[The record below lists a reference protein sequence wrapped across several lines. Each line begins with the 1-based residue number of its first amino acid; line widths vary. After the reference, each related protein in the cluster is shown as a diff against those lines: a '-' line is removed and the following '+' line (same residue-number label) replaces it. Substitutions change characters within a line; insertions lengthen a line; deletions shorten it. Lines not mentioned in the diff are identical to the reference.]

1 MQRARPWLRLLS
13 LTALTGLG
21 ACPQPYY
28 DDDIGVAGVATDEG
42 ALAGRFAHR
51 QRYIYVTYVPFLG
64 QEVESGGDQYLLV
77 ERTWD
82 AGEARYREAWS
93 FCVDVNHEA
102 AGLVTETL
110 DAARDSVVFS
120 ETLAQVD
127 HATGQFTVVDG
138 LQLWALRNL
147 PDPYQTAI
155 PTPDDYQQ
163 SPQKD
168 WIYDADGD
176 GKLGCTARIHGVLE
190 GEDYFVNRKVS
201 GYHGVVTGP
210 DRVLGLMEQRSS
222 WSVLEST
229 VALAVHT
236 GEIPSDQA
244 KQHPDPKRSWFEQV
258 RLPDS
263 ATCAEVRTAR
273 DDGTLSTTRPF

>member
-1 MQRARPWLRLLS
+1 MREMLALLV
-13 LTALTGLG
+13 LVLG
-21 ACPQPYY
+21 AACPAPYY
-28 DDDIGVAGVATDEG
+28 DDDIGVPGVATDEG
-42 ALAGRFAHR
+42 VLAGRFAHR
-51 QRYIYVTYVPFLG
+51 QRYIYVTYVPILS

-77 ERTWD
+77 RRDWD
-82 AGEARYREAWS
+82 AEQSRYREQWT
-93 FCVDVNHEA
+93 FCIDINHEA

-120 ETLAQVD
+120 ETLAEVE
-127 HATGQFTVVDG
+127 HATGQFTVRDG
-138 LQLWALRNL
+138 LQMWALRNM
-147 PDPYQTAI
+147 PDPLNTPI
-155 PTPDDYQQ
+155 PTPDNYKE

-176 GKLGCTARIHGVLE
+176 GHLGCTSRIHGILE

-201 GYHGVVTGP
+201 GYRGVTTGP
-210 DRVLGLMEQRSS
+210 DRVLGLMNQRSS

-236 GEIPSDQA
+236 GDIPSDQA

-258 RLPDS
+258 RLPDD
-263 ATCAEVRTAR
+263 ATCTEVRAAK